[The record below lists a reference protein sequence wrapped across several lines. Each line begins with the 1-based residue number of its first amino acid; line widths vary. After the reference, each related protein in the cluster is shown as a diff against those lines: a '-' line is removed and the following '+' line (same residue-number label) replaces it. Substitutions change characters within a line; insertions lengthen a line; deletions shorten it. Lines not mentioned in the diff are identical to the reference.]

1 MTSRRLLPVLLLAA
15 VVLPL
20 LARVPRG
27 RVLPDPTHVQLTFL
41 GNVREGAL
49 SPDGTA
55 MAYVVLHHTEDDR
68 LYVRELPE
76 GQPIERARSQHLFHL
91 RWSPNGES
99 LLVGAS
105 VDGGPS
111 HVLLVPRGE
120 GPTRE
125 YPVARWFAMS
135 PDARA
140 FAFAF
145 YNPSA
150 LFIRDV
156 TSSRVDTLRLPGAY
170 DTLLDLD
177 WSPNGDRIA
186 YVVLQK
192 PSRYEI
198 RIIGRAGEPDRSL
211 AQDSVHLFNPR
222 WSHDGEAVYYLR
234 WAADAGSKD
243 LYRIDVPTAGEAAS
257 SAGIV
262 TPLGPAV
269 SFELIREDD
278 EVSYIRSDA
287 FVNLSLFAIGPA
299 GSRKVTPF
307 TIGTHASSDP
317 ALSPDGGHVAWTR
330 NVEGTKDVRVL
341 NLVTGSSRP
350 IAALADPICCPAW
363 SPDGSEIAIFSY
375 GSRPRI
381 WKIPSGGG
389 NPVPLTDAGTDRVTI
404 QWVRDAILMQ
414 DQWDSQL
421 HRIDPESGQELSL
434 SSETLPW
441 MNTPRLSPDGTMLA
455 GSTGSE
461 LLVVSLAG
469 APMIEI
475 PTGSPESVV
484 GWSAD
489 GKAIF
494 THALDSLRIRRRST
508 DGSSVEILAEHCRW
522 AASVSHDGTRFVCWD
537 DESRLDLWVVRDVQ
551 P

>member
-20 LARVPRG
+20 LAGVPLG

-55 MAYVVLHHTEDDR
+55 MAYVVLHPTEDDR
-68 LYVRELPE
+68 LYIRELPE
-76 GQPIERARSQHLFHL
+76 GQPIERARSQDLFHL

-125 YPVARWFAMS
+125 FPVARWFAMS

-150 LFIRDV
+150 VFIRDV
-156 TSSRVDTLRLPGAY
+156 TSGREDTLRLSGTY
-170 DTLLDLD
+170 DILLDLD
-177 WSPNGDRIA
+177 WSPSGNRIA
-186 YVVLQK
+186 YVVHQK

-198 RIIGRAGEPDRSL
+198 RMIGRAGEPDRSL

-243 LYRIDVPTAGEAAS
+243 LYRIDVPTGGEPAS
-257 SAGIV
+257 PAEFV
-262 TPLGPAV
+262 TPLGRVV
-269 SFELIREDD
+269 SFELVREDG
-278 EVSYIRSDA
+278 EVSYLRGDGYPK
-287 FVNLSLFAIGPA
+287 LSLVAIDPA
-299 GSRKVTPF
+299 GSQEVTPLI
-307 TIGTHASSDP
+307 IGTDAMDP
-317 ALSPDGGHVAWTR
+317 ALSPDGGHVAFTR
-330 NVEGTKDVRVL
+330 NVDGTKDVRVQDL
-341 NLVTGSSRP
+341 ESGSTRP
-350 IAALADPICCPAW
+350 IAALEDPICCPAW

-375 GSRPRI
+375 GSRPQI

-389 NPVPLTDAGTDRVTI
+389 NPVPLTDAGTDRVTL
-404 QWVRDAILMQ
+404 QWVPGAILME

-421 HRIDPESGQELSL
+421 HRIDPESGQELTL
-434 SSETLPW
+434 ASETLPW
-441 MNTPRLSPDGTMLA
+441 MFTSRLSPDGTRLA

-461 LLVVSLAG
+461 LLVFSLAG
-469 APMIEI
+469 APKVEI
-475 PTGSPESVV
+475 PTESPESVV
-484 GWSAD
+484 GWSPD
-489 GKAIF
+489 GNALY
-494 THALDSLRIRRRST
+494 THAPDSLQIRRRST
-508 DGSSVEILAEHCRW
+508 DGSGVEILAEHCGRV
-522 AASVSHDGTRFVCWD
+522 ASVSHDGTRFVCVD
-537 DESRLDLWVVRDVQ
+537 DESRLDLWVVRDFQ

>member
-1 MTSRRLLPVLLLAA
+1 MTSRRLLPLLLLAA
-15 VVLPL
+15 IVLPL
-20 LARVPRG
+20 LAGVPRG
-27 RVLPDPTHVQLTFL
+27 RVRPDPTHVQLTFL

-55 MAYVVLHHTEDDR
+55 MAYVVLHRTEDDR
-68 LYVRELPE
+68 LYIRELPE

-99 LLVGAS
+99 LLLGAS
-105 VDGGPS
+105 VDGEPGRI
-111 HVLLVPRGE
+111 LLVPRGE
-120 GPTRE
+120 GTTGE

-145 YNPSA
+145 YNPTA

-156 TSSRVDTLRLPGAY
+156 TSSRVDTLRLPGTY

-186 YVVLQK
+186 YVVQGK

-198 RIIGRAGEPDRSL
+198 RVIGRAGEPGRSL
-211 AQDSVHLFNPR
+211 AQDSVQLFNPR

-234 WAADAGSKD
+234 DAADAGLKD
-243 LYRIDVPTAGEAAS
+243 LYRIDVPTAGEPAS
-257 SAGIV
+257 PAGIV

-269 SFELIREDD
+269 SFELVREDD
-278 EVSYIRSDA
+278 EVSYLRRDGYPT
-287 FVNLSLFAIGPA
+287 LSLVAIGPA
-299 GSRKVTPF
+299 GSQEVTPL
-307 TIGTHASSDP
+307 TIGTDAMDP
-317 ALSPDGGHVAWTR
+317 ALSPDGEHVAWTR
-330 NVEGTKDVRVL
+330 NVNGTNDVRVL
-341 NLVTGSSRP
+341 NLVTESSRP
-350 IAALADPICCPAW
+350 IAAFADPICCPAW

-389 NPVPLTDAGTDRVTI
+389 NPVPLTDAGTNRVTL
-404 QWVRDAILMQ
+404 QWVRGAILMQ

-421 HRIDPESGQELSL
+421 HRIDPESGQELTL
-434 SSETLPW
+434 ASEALPW
-441 MNTPRLSPDGTMLA
+441 MLTARLSPDGTRLA

-469 APMIEI
+469 APRVEI
-475 PTGSPESVV
+475 PTDSPESVV

-489 GKAIF
+489 GNAIY
-494 THALDSLRIRRRST
+494 THAPDSHRIRRRST
-508 DGSSVEILAEHCRW
+508 HGSGVEALAEGCDW
-522 AASVSHDGTRFVCWD
+522 VASISHDGTRFVCAD

>member
-1 MTSRRLLPVLLLAA
+1 MTSRRLLPVLLLTA

-20 LARVPRG
+20 LAGVLRG

-55 MAYVVLHHTEDDR
+55 MAYVVLHRTGDDR
-68 LYVRELPE
+68 LYIRELPE

-105 VDGGPS
+105 VEGEPGR
-111 HVLLVPRGE
+111 VLLVPRGE

-125 YPVARWFAMS
+125 YPFARWFAMS

-156 TSSRVDTLRLPGAY
+156 TSSRVDTLRLPGRY

-186 YVVLQK
+186 YVVRGK

-198 RIIGRAGEPDRSL
+198 RMIGRAGEPDRSL
-211 AQDSVHLFNPR
+211 VQDSVQLFNPR

-234 WAADAGSKD
+234 WAADAGSQD
-243 LYRIDVPTAGEAAS
+243 LYRIDLSPAGEPAS
-257 SAGIV
+257 PAGIV
-262 TPLGPAV
+262 TSLGPAV
-269 SFELIREDD
+269 SFELVRRDD
-278 EVSYIRSDA
+278 EVSYLRRDGYPT
-287 FVNLSLFAIGPA
+287 LSLVAIDSA
-299 GSRKVTPF
+299 GSQEVTAL
-307 TIGTHASSDP
+307 TIGTDAMDP

-330 NVEGTKDVRVL
+330 NVDGTNDVRVL

-381 WKIPSGGG
+381 WKIPSSGG
-389 NPVPLTDAGTDRVTI
+389 NPVPLTDAGTNRVTL
-404 QWVRDAILMQ
+404 QWVRGAILME
-414 DQWDSQL
+414 DQWDSKL
-421 HRIDPESGQELSL
+421 HRIDPESGQELTL
-434 SSETLPW
+434 ASETLPW
-441 MNTPRLSPDGTMLA
+441 MHTSRLSPDGTRLA

-469 APMIEI
+469 APRVEI
-475 PTGSPESVV
+475 PTDTAESVV

-489 GKAIF
+489 GNAIY
-494 THALDSLRIRRRST
+494 THAPDSLRIRRRAI
-508 DGSSVEILAEHCRW
+508 DGSGVETLAEGCNGV
-522 AASVSHDGTRFVCWD
+522 ASMSHDGTRFVCWD